1 MKNKLLVLLI
11 LGLFLVGT
19 LGFTSAANYKF
30 QNTTGTNLMTIF
42 GANGNVSILGNLSV
56 AGILYGDGS
65 GLTNINTSSLNLSQ
79 ANYWNKSGSDLFYN
93 AGNVGIGTASPG
105 YKLDV
110 NGSVNAVNANYQ
122 FGIILRGNT
131 PSSTLSSN
139 FGFIDAN
146 GQVITLRKDGT
157 RLLFFNT
164 SGIVTTSIGFNGANT
179 YFNIDGGNVGIG
191 TTAPGA
197 KLDIY
202 QGNITLSSGYNI
214 FSSSSGIEFGD
225 GTFGNEA
232 NDLTL
237 YSAGGGELNFAHN
250 GALVGAFQDTEFSV
264 DTNLDVRDSSY
275 NSVFYVNRTSKNVG
289 IGMTG
294 PTSLLEIKGTTDAI
308 LTLNSATDRDAQIT
322 FKENSIDKW
331 YLYNDGNAG
340 DILNLGKS
348 TGGTVLTV
356 NQDGNVGIGTTAPG
370 AKLEVAGTTYLNVMP
385 TYEQEGQIRIGR
397 VDNNS
402 IRYHLIKA
410 YNEGIAGGQGNYLT
424 FAVHN
429 ANTTTSTTDVM
440 TLSGTGN
447 VGIGTTAP
455 TNKLNVIGD
464 LNVTGTIYGASGGAL
479 VNGSGT
485 TNYLAKFT
493 AAGTVGDS
501 GIYDNGTSG
510 YVGIGTTTPIYKLDV
525 SSNIRAGG
533 LVMYGTSYTNTAS
546 EIFNQNAGGNINLY
560 TYTASSVKNNGQ
572 LYLAST
578 GNVGIG
584 TTSPGAKLEVNGTI
598 QSKIADGGSAFIA
611 QNLTGTNRFA
621 FNTLSGGGLRIYDYG
636 GGAWNSGIS
645 QINGNVGIGI
655 TNPESKFV
663 VNQSADSNGIRVYG
677 YDDRAAEYGSLFI
690 DSTGYFNIIPSNTRS
705 LVLDTGG
712 AIFFRE
718 GGIEVARVQASS
730 IQVAPDKKVSF
741 GGSGGSTPE
750 MAIGY
755 HSSTDTLQFVTNGT
769 LGSNVRM
776 VINATTGNV
785 GIGTT
790 APTAKLNVV
799 GEFNFSSSSVT
810 TFTEGGALVVSG

>member
-331 YLYNDGNAG
+331 YLYNDGSAG

-356 NQDGNVGIGTTAPG
+356 NQDGNVGIGTT
-370 AKLEVAGTTYLNVMP
+370 
-385 TYEQEGQIRIGR
+385 
-397 VDNNS
+397 
-402 IRYHLIKA
+402 
-410 YNEGIAGGQGNYLT
+410 
-424 FAVHN
+424 
-429 ANTTTSTTDVM
+429 
-440 TLSGTGN
+440 
-447 VGIGTTAP
+447 
-455 TNKLNVIGD
+455 
-464 LNVTGTIYGASGGAL
+464 
-479 VNGSGT
+479 
-485 TNYLAKFT
+485 
-493 AAGTVGDS
+493 
-501 GIYDNGTSG
+501 
-510 YVGIGTTTPIYKLDV
+510 
-525 SSNIRAGG
+525 
-533 LVMYGTSYTNTAS
+533 
-546 EIFNQNAGGNINLY
+546 
-560 TYTASSVKNNGQ
+560 
-572 LYLAST
+572 
-578 GNVGIG
+578 
-584 TTSPGAKLEVNGTI
+584 SPGAKL
-598 QSKIADGGSAFIA
+598 
-611 QNLTGTNRFA
+611 
-621 FNTLSGGGLRIYDYG
+621 
-636 GGAWNSGIS
+636 
-645 QINGNVGIGI
+645 
-655 TNPESKFV
+655 
-663 VNQSADSNGIRVYG
+663 
-677 YDDRAAEYGSLFI
+677 
-690 DSTGYFNIIPSNTRS
+690 
-705 LVLDTGG
+705 
-712 AIFFRE
+712 
-718 GGIEVARVQASS
+718 
-730 IQVAPDKKVSF
+730 QVA
-741 GGSGGSTPE
+741 
-750 MAIGY
+750 
-755 HSSTDTLQFVTNGT
+755 
-769 LGSNVRM
+769 
-776 VINATTGNV
+776 GNTI
-785 GIGTT
+785 IGTT
-790 APTAKLNVV
+790 TASATLTVA
-799 GEFNFSSSSVT
+799 GSASAFAILTPACS
-810 TFTEGGALVVSG
+810 